1 MALCLGASVSAFC
14 TPGGGLRPPPAP
26 SSIRSRQKKKVRK
39 IKHPDN
45 NPRRNVGADG
55 YVGRVLFD
63 PVGAAMTAIPTASS
77 IPRPLDSSR
86 LVTWVRDYWISAAA
100 AAVLVWIVVIPLVY
114 LIIFSFRSGTA
125 AAPGD
130 WTLANYIFVYTS
142 HLTYEALGNTLIYTT
157 AVATI
162 SMAIAGG
169 LAWLVE
175 RTDMPYRGAAWVM
188 ILLPIAMPGMLSSMA
203 WILLLGPRTGLIN
216 VVLRWFLAPFGYDAP
231 SGPINIYSL
240 EGMIFV
246 ESVRGSTTLFL
257 MLVAGFRLMD
267 PALEEAASMSGA
279 RNSYTLRKITL
290 PLMLPLLLAT
300 WMYSFIGTL
309 DDFET
314 PLLIGLPA
322 QIFLLPTVIYFT
334 AYLSSAWGLA
344 AAYATIFLLISVFMV
359 VLYHRVVLRRTGQFA
374 TVTGKAFRPRQIEL
388 RRMRWPALALVI
400 VYFFL
405 AVVLPLLILL
415 LASLLPFYRVP
426 SLEMFNDLTL
436 ANYER
441 LFSETRVLRAAGNSL
456 WVSFWVASGTMIL
469 AFLLAWVIVRQRV
482 PGRIILDLD
491 RVHPARH
498 SGSGRGRRH
507 DHVLPVTS
515 VALDGPLRRFRRA
528 LAGAGDAVHRFR
540 EPNLERGDDPDRRR
554 AGGSRLCQRR
564 EESTRARKNP
574 VSIAS
579 ANVRR
584 RMDIRGGECLSQP
597 ERIAA
602 PVDAAKRVDLRHALR
617 LLGASG
623 GLLDGGDT
631 RGGARCRASRTH
643 HTSQTDD
650 RAGLLWH

>member
-1 MALCLGASVSAFC
+1 MTAI
-14 TPGGGLRPPPAP
+14 PAA
-26 SSIRSRQKKKVRK
+26 SSIRSSQ
-39 IKHPDN
+39 
-45 NPRRNVGADG
+45 
-55 YVGRVLFD
+55 
-63 PVGAAMTAIPTASS
+63 
-77 IPRPLDSSR
+77 DSSR
-86 LVTWVRDYWISAAA
+86 FVTWFRDYWISVAA

-130 WTLANYIFVYTS
+130 WTLANYIYVYTS
-142 HLTYEALGNTLIYTT
+142 QLTHQALGNTLIYTT

-216 VVLRWFLAPFGYDAP
+216 VVLRYFLQPFGYEGVT
-231 SGPINIYSL
+231 GPINIYSL

-279 RNSYTLRKITL
+279 RNSFTLRKITL

-334 AYLSSAWGLA
+334 AYLSSAWGLS
-344 AAYATIFLLISVFMV
+344 AAYATIFLIISVVMV
-359 VLYHRVVLRRTGQFA
+359 VIYHRVVLRRTSQFA
-374 TVTGKAFRPRQIEL
+374 TVSGKAFRPRQIEL
-388 RRMRWPALALVI
+388 RRMRWPALGLVI
-400 VYFFL
+400 FYFFL
-405 AVVLPLLILL
+405 AVLLPLMILL

-426 SLEMFNDLTL
+426 SMEMFSELSLD
-436 ANYER
+436 NYR
-441 LFSETRVLRAAGNSL
+441 ALFSNTRVLRAAGNSF

-482 PGRIILDLD
+482 PGRIILD
-491 RVHPARH
+491 
-498 SGSGRGRRH
+498 
-507 DHVLPVTS
+507 
-515 VALDGPLRRFRRA
+515 
-528 LAGAGDAVHRFR
+528 
-540 EPNLERGDDPDRRR
+540 
-554 AGGSRLCQRR
+554 
-564 EESTRARKNP
+564 
-574 VSIAS
+574 SIAFIPHAIPAVVVAVAMIMFYLS
-579 ANVRR
+579 PG
-584 RMDIRGGECLSQP
+584 MQWTGLYGGFVMLSLALVT
-597 ERIAA
+597 RFIAF
-602 PVDAAKRVDLRHALR
+602 
-617 LLGASG
+617 
-623 GLLDGGDT
+623 
-631 RGGARCRASRTH
+631 ASRTSNAAM
-643 HTSQTDD
+643 TQIDAALEEAAYVSGARKARVLAKILFPLLLPTFVAGWIFVAANTFRNLNVSLLLSTPQNELISVTLYDYWERQAD
-650 RAGLLWH
+650 FSMAATLGVVLVAGLAVLTILARQMIARGYSGTD

>member
-1 MALCLGASVSAFC
+1 
-14 TPGGGLRPPPAP
+14 
-26 SSIRSRQKKKVRK
+26 
-39 IKHPDN
+39 
-45 NPRRNVGADG
+45 
-55 YVGRVLFD
+55 
-63 PVGAAMTAIPTASS
+63 MTAIPTASS
-77 IPRPLDSSR
+77 IRRPLDSSR
-86 LVTWVRDYWISAAA
+86 FVTWFRDYWISVAA

-130 WTLANYIFVYTS
+130 WTLSNYIFVYTS
-142 HLTYEALGNTLIYTT
+142 HLTHEALGNTLIYTT
-157 AVATI
+157 MVATI

-216 VVLRWFLAPFGYDAP
+216 VVLRWFLAPLGYDAP

-359 VLYHRVVLRRTGQFA
+359 VLYHRVVLRRTSQFA

-426 SLEMFNDLTL
+426 SLDMFSDLTL
-436 ANYER
+436 ANYAQ
-441 LFSETRVLRAAGNSL
+441 LFSNTRVLRAAGNSL

-482 PGRIILDLD
+482 PGRIILD
-491 RVHPARH
+491 
-498 SGSGRGRRH
+498 
-507 DHVLPVTS
+507 
-515 VALDGPLRRFRRA
+515 
-528 LAGAGDAVHRFR
+528 
-540 EPNLERGDDPDRRR
+540 
-554 AGGSRLCQRR
+554 
-564 EESTRARKNP
+564 
-574 VSIAS
+574 SIAFIPHAIPAVVVAVAMIMFYLS
-579 ANVRR
+579 PA
-584 RMDIRGGECLSQP
+584 MHWTGLYGGFVVLSLALVT
-597 ERIAA
+597 RFIAF
-602 PVDAAKRVDLRHALR
+602 
-617 LLGASG
+617 
-623 GLLDGGDT
+623 
-631 RGGARCRASRTH
+631 ASRTSNAAM
-643 HTSQTDD
+643 TQIDAALEEAAYVSGARKARVLARILFPLLLPTFV
-650 RAGLLWH
+650 AGWIFVAANTFRNLNVSLLLSTPQNELISVTLYDYWERQADFSMAATLGVVLVVGLAVLTIMARQMIARGYSGND